1 VRLAL
6 GLAALLL
13 AAGAAAGDAAPGGA
27 GEARVPDLE
36 TLAHRLATPSGVV
49 ARFPERKHLALLE
62 DPVESHGEMHFVPPD
77 CLSWRVL
84 RPGRSS
90 LTIEGE
96 RVRFRDEASA
106 EALDLSANPVARH
119 FVEAFVV
126 LFNGD
131 LEAMRER
138 YALEFDPG
146 GEGADEGWRL
156 VLVPRAA
163 RVRSLIES
171 ITLEGR
177 GGPIERME
185 LLEADGD
192 RTVTRFADTQIDHRF
207 DAAELRDLFGPQAS
221 CGPR

>member
-1 VRLAL
+1 MRLAL

-13 AAGAAAGDAAPGGA
+13 ATAASAGDAAPGEGGA
-27 GEARVPDLE
+27 ANVPDLE
-36 TLAHRLATPSGVV
+36 TLAHRLATTSGVV
-49 ARFPERKHLALLE
+49 ARFHERKHLALLE
-62 DPVESHGEMHFVPPD
+62 DPVESRGEMHFVPPD

-90 LTIEGE
+90 LIIEGE

-106 EALDLSANPVARH
+106 EVLDLSANPVARH

-138 YALEFDPG
+138 YALDFASG
-146 GEGADEGWRL
+146 DEGWRL
-156 VLVPRAA
+156 ELVPRAA

-192 RTVTRFADTQIDHRF
+192 RTVTTFADTQIDHRF
-207 DAAELRDLFGPQAS
+207 DEAELHDLFGPRAS